1 MVYDSLQYQTIA
13 VDQNNELRGA
23 VAFQSIAN
31 QLRDGTLPGTPFA
44 APCFERLSKALFA
57 LVSRL
62 DERPSEIDLAIL
74 VRQVLRFHKLQMG
87 GTESRLWV
95 PSGRGWPDAE
105 HWQKVGIESRK
116 QNSGFAVQAS
126 PWIPDWLPDAGSE
139 GVDAAA
145 ASEERQRQ
153 NDLVPG
159 DPFMHRI
166 AQHRSYLTR
175 GQRSAVRA
183 ALCTPSGGTLL
194 VCLPT
199 GDGKSYVFQ
208 VVASVGYGINHGL
221 QGVTLVVTPTV
232 ALALDHQRAAEQMGI
247 AGHRLAYVG
256 GMNNEE
262 HSEIVNRIRNGTQG
276 LCFAAPEAVCGPLRP
291 ALMAA
296 AAAGFLHAI
305 VVDEAHL
312 VDAWGANF
320 RSSFQIL
327 SGLRT
332 ELLNAAP
339 TAERPRTLLLSATLT
354 DATVETL
361 QKLFG
366 GYSLDE
372 TAFQLVSAAQL
383 RPEIEY
389 WVSKPTNDSDRC
401 RRVMEALTHMP
412 RPAILYVTEVAHA
425 EKWYRNL
432 RDFGFKRVGLMTGKS
447 SSEQRSKVVEDWREQ
462 RLDLVVGTSAF
473 GLGIDNPNVRT
484 VVHACVPETIDRFYQ
499 EVGRGGRNGRS
510 AASIIVPV
518 RDFAPNS
525 YDDYRTARGLN
536 RRRLLTVEVAHQ
548 RWVAMFNQKDRL
560 HEGNSVFRLRVDG
573 RPGLDAGYIDMIG
586 ERNTEWNIR
595 TLTLMA
601 NAGMIA
607 LLGPQSNI
615 RNHQDSGHLEADSD
629 STEAAVEYEIEQFQ
643 RVRVI
648 NAMHLD
654 LEVWQKVVEPHRKH
668 MESAYRDNLN
678 RMFRFLEGNECAA
691 DTLAPTYRLE
701 LRPPVGGESCVIPVA
716 AACGGCPAC
725 RAQGLKRETEPAQTP
740 KHPWPPTEN
749 LLQPAMDLID
759 NTHRVLIF
767 YGDNMDNRTR
777 RRWTEALAK
786 LAVCGVRNLIALP
799 GAPIK
804 PADVQEKQRDIAI
817 FAADRLPPRDDL
829 PPGPVV
835 VIVPPGHSVTKR
847 LIRPREPSDAHFIFI
862 HRDTEYPDM
871 PGVLLRSRFEGAQID
886 GLDHL
891 IERVNP

>member
-1 MVYDSLQYQTIA
+1 MVYGNMQYQA
-13 VDQNNELRGA
+13 MSADQSNELRGA
-23 VAFQSIAN
+23 IAFQSIAS
-31 QLRDGTLPGTPFA
+31 QLRDGTLPAVPFA
-44 APCFERLSKALFA
+44 SPCFERLSKALFA
-57 LVSRL
+57 LVSCL
-62 DERPSEIDLAIL
+62 DERPSEIDLAML
-74 VRQVLRFHKLQMG
+74 VRQALRFHKLQTG
-87 GTESRLWV
+87 GTDFHLWV

-105 HWQKVGIESRK
+105 HWRRVGMKARK
-116 QNSGFAVQAS
+116 QDNGFVVRAS

-145 ASEERQRQ
+145 ALEERQRQ
-153 NDLVPG
+153 NDFAPG
-159 DPFMHRI
+159 DPFMYRI

-183 ALCTPSGGTLL
+183 ALCTPSGATLL

-199 GDGKSYVFQ
+199 GDGKSFVFQ
-208 VVASVGYGINHGL
+208 VVASVGYGISHGL

-232 ALALDHQRAAEQMGI
+232 ALALDHQRAAEEMGI

-262 HSEIVNRIRNGTQG
+262 RSEIVNRIRNGTQG

-296 AAAGFLHAI
+296 AAAGFLHTI

-320 RSSFQIL
+320 RSSFQVL

-339 TAERPRTLLLSATLT
+339 KTERPRTLLLSATLT

-366 GYSLDE
+366 GNSLDE

-389 WVSKPTNDSDRC
+389 WVSKPTNVYDRC
-401 RRVMEALTHMP
+401 RRVLEALTHMP

-425 EKWYRNL
+425 ENWYRTL

-447 SSEQRSKVVEDWREQ
+447 SSEQRSEVVEDWREQ

-499 EVGRGGRNGRS
+499 EVGRGGRNGCS

-525 YDDYRTARGLN
+525 DDDYRTARGLN

-548 RWVAMFNQKDRL
+548 RWVGMFNQRDSL
-560 HEGNSVFRLRVDG
+560 HEGNGVFRLRVDR
-573 RPGLDAGYIDMIG
+573 RPGLDAGYIDMVG
-586 ERNTEWNIR
+586 ERNTEWNVR

-601 NAGMIA
+601 NAGMIE
-607 LLGPQSNI
+607 LLGPQSNV
-615 RNHQDSGHLEADSD
+615 RNPQNSGSIDAESD
-629 STEAAVEYEIEQFQ
+629 STGEAAGYEIEQFQ

-648 NAMHLD
+648 NVRHLD
-654 LEVWQKVVEPHRKH
+654 PEVWQQVVEPHRKR
-668 MESAYRDNLN
+668 MEAAYRDNLN
-678 RMFRFLEGNECAA
+678 RMFRFLEGDECAA
-691 DTLAPTYRLE
+691 DTLAPAYRLE
-701 LRPPVGGESCVIPVA
+701 LQPSTDGDSCVIPVA
-716 AACGGCPAC
+716 TACGGCPAC
-725 RAQGLKRETEPAQTP
+725 RAQGLKRETKPAQTP
-740 KHPWPPTEN
+740 KHPWPPTED
-749 LLQPAMDLID
+749 LLQPVSDLVD

-767 YGDNMDNRTR
+767 YGDNVDNRIR
-777 RRWTEALAK
+777 RRWTESLAK

-804 PADVQEKQRDIAI
+804 PTDVQGRQGAIAT
-817 FAADRLPPRDDL
+817 FSADRLPPRDDL
-829 PPGPVV
+829 PPGPVA
-835 VIVPPGHSVTKR
+835 VIVPPGHSVTER
-847 LIRPREPSDAHFIFI
+847 LLRHRQPSDAHFIFA
-862 HRDTEYPDM
+862 HRDTEYPGM
-871 PGVLLRSRFEGAQID
+871 PGVLLRSRFEGPQID
-886 GLDHL
+886 GLDHF

>member
-1 MVYDSLQYQTIA
+1 MVHDNPQYQTEVI
-13 VDQNNELRGA
+13 DQSNELRGA

-31 QLRDGTLPGTPFA
+31 QLRDGTLPGAPFA

-62 DERPSEIDLAIL
+62 DERPSAIDLAIL
-74 VRQVLRFHKLQMG
+74 IRQVLRFHKLQVG
-87 GTESRLWV
+87 GTASRLWV
-95 PSGRGWPDAE
+95 RSGQGWPDDE
-105 HWQKVGIESRK
+105 HWRKVGIESRK
-116 QNSGFAVQAS
+116 QDSGFVVQAN
-126 PWIPDWLPDAGSE
+126 PWIPDWLPDAGRE
-139 GVDAAA
+139 GVDAGA
-145 ASEERQRQ
+145 ASEKHQRQ
-153 NDLVPG
+153 NDFVPG
-159 DPFMHRI
+159 DPFMYRV
-166 AQHRSYLTR
+166 AEHRSYLTR

-183 ALCTPSGGTLL
+183 ALCTPSGATLL

-208 VVASVGYGINHGL
+208 VVATVGYGTNHGL

-232 ALALDHQRAAEQMGI
+232 ALALDHQRAAEQMGK

-262 HSEIVNRIRNGTQG
+262 RSEIVNRIRNGTQG

-296 AAAGFLHAI
+296 AAAGFLNAI

-320 RSSFQIL
+320 RSSFQVL

-339 TAERPRTLLLSATLT
+339 TSERPRTLLLSATLT

-366 GYSLDE
+366 GYSLDG

-401 RRVMEALTHMP
+401 RRVMEALSNMP
-412 RPAILYVTEVAHA
+412 RPAILYVTEVSHA
-425 EKWYRNL
+425 ETWYRNL
-432 RDFGFKRVGLMTGKS
+432 RDFGFKRIGLMTGKS
-447 SSEQRSKVVEDWREQ
+447 SSEQRAKVVEDWREQ

-499 EVGRGGRNGRS
+499 EVGRGGRNGCS

-518 RDFAPNS
+518 RDSTPNA
-525 YDDYRTARGLN
+525 YDDYRTAQGLN

-548 RWVAMFNQKDRL
+548 RWAAMFNQQDKL
-560 HEGNSVFRLRVDG
+560 HEGSGVFRLRVDR

-586 ERNTEWNIR
+586 ERNTEWNVR

-601 NAGMIA
+601 NAGMIE
-607 LLGPQSNI
+607 LLGPQSNV
-615 RNHQDSGHLEADSD
+615 RNHQDSGHLESDSD
-629 STEAAVEYEIEQFQ
+629 STEAAAGHEIEHFQ

-648 NAMHLD
+648 DAMHLD
-654 LEVWQKVVEPHRKH
+654 LEVWQKVVEPHRKR
-668 MESAYRDNLN
+668 MATAYRDNLN
-678 RMFRFLEGNECAA
+678 RMFRFLDGKECAA
-691 DTLAPTYRLE
+691 DTLAPIYRLE
-701 LRPPVGGESCVIPVA
+701 LHPPVDGESCVIPVA
-716 AACGGCPAC
+716 TACGGCPAC
-725 RAQGLKRETEPAQTP
+725 RARGLKRETEPAQTP
-740 KHPWPPTEN
+740 KHPWPPTEI
-749 LLQPAMDLID
+749 LLQPASDLID
-759 NTHRVLIF
+759 NTYRLLIF
-767 YGDNMDNRTR
+767 YDNNIDDRTR
-777 RRWTEALAK
+777 RRWTESLAK
-786 LAVCGVRNLIALP
+786 LAVCGVRNLIALR
-799 GAPIK
+799 GAPIR
-804 PADVQEKQRDIAI
+804 PADVQEKQGNIAI
-817 FAADRLPPRDDL
+817 FASDRLPPRDAL
-829 PPGPVV
+829 PPGPVA
-835 VIVPPGHSVTKR
+835 VIVPPGHSVTER
-847 LIRPREPSDAHFIFI
+847 LLRRRELSDAHFIFV

-871 PGVLLRSRFEGAQID
+871 PGILLRSRFEGPQLAS
-886 GLDHL
+886 LDHF
-891 IERVNP
+891 IERVNS